1 MLVPQS
7 ILTASLERVCCYD
20 PHVLKEKT
28 ETSLELLPEETA
40 QPLMAEH
47 SKHSCQ
53 PGLLT
58 LRDPPRRVICSRGAG
73 GKGRDH
79 GASGVCNLWHRKQL
93 SHLSFRIG

>member
-7 ILTASLERVCCYD
+7 ILTASLERVFCYD

-28 ETSLELLPEETA
+28 ETSLELLSEETA
-40 QPLMAEH
+40 QPLMTEH

-58 LRDPPRRVICSRGAG
+58 LRDPARRAFVAGVQGEKAGAMVPVG
-73 GKGRDH
+73 FVTFGTEN
-79 GASGVCNLWHRKQL
+79 SYL
-93 SHLSFRIG
+93 I